1 MGGIVISKEMV
12 REALAELRV
21 NRPRYLANRHI
32 RNLLRTYG
40 GGATNIGEL
49 NPELYFAVF
58 VAAGALGPVCAPV
71 QRGREPCDNDR
82 TPAPHVVDPHGSLPR
97 PSASFTSARIRS
109 PLTIDLESRLAARAG
124 KPRSKPTMHVDY
136 GNPAHF
142 GDQWD
147 DIVHE
152 YPEHGEKML

>member
-1 MGGIVISKEMV
+1 MGDTVISKQQV
-12 REALAELRV
+12 IAALAELRV

-124 KPRSKPTMHVDY
+124 KPRSKPNYVVNV
-136 GNPAHF
+136 GS
-142 GDQWD
+142 
-147 DIVHE
+147 
-152 YPEHGEKML
+152 PEHLDDQADDQIRDFPAMEKMS

>member
-1 MGGIVISKEMV
+1 MIVTKQQVIA
-12 REALAELRV
+12 ALAKLRV
-21 NRPRYLANRHI
+21 NRPRLLANRHI

-58 VAAGALGPVCAPV
+58 VAAGGLGPVCAPV

-109 PLTIDLESRLAARAG
+109 PLTIDLESRPAARAG
-124 KPRSKPTMHVDY
+124 KPRSKPTGRVSY
-136 GNPAHF
+136 GNPGQV
-142 GDQWD
+142 GDQAD
-147 DIVHE
+147 DVARE
-152 YPEHGEKML
+152 FSSGEKMS

>member
-109 PLTIDLESRLAARAG
+109 SLIIDLESRLAARAG
-124 KPRSKPTMHVDY
+124 KPRSKPNYVVNVESPGYFDDQADDQIRDF
-136 GNPAHF
+136 PAM
-142 GDQWD
+142 
-147 DIVHE
+147 
-152 YPEHGEKML
+152 EKMS

>member
-1 MGGIVISKEMV
+1 MGDTVISKQQV
-12 REALAELRV
+12 ITALAELRV

-82 TPAPHVVDPHGSLPR
+82 TPAPHVVDPHGSPPR

-109 PLTIDLESRLAARAG
+109 PLTIDLESRLATRAG

-136 GNPAHF
+136 GNPAYF
-142 GDQWD
+142 GDQAD
-147 DIVHE
+147 DVVRDF
-152 YPEHGEKML
+152 PSGEKLQ

>member
-1 MGGIVISKEMV
+1 MGGIVISKDMV

-109 PLTIDLESRLAARAG
+109 PLTIDLEFRLAARAG

-136 GNPAHF
+136 GSPAHF
-142 GDQWD
+142 GDQQD
-147 DIVHE
+147 DVVRDF
-152 YPEHGEKML
+152 PAGERVR

>member
-1 MGGIVISKEMV
+1 MISKEMV

-40 GGATNIGEL
+40 GGATNTGEL

-82 TPAPHVVDPHGSLPR
+82 TPAPHVVNPHGSLPR

-124 KPRSKPTMHVDY
+124 KSRSSPGGRVNI
-136 GNPAHF
+136 GAPAQF
-142 GDQWD
+142 GDQQD
-147 DIVHE
+147 DVVRDF
-152 YPEHGEKML
+152 PTGERVR

>member
-1 MGGIVISKEMV
+1 MTITKQQVIA
-12 REALAELRV
+12 ALAEQRV
-21 NRPRYLANRHI
+21 NRPRRLADQNI
-32 RNLLRTYG
+32 RNLLQTYG
-40 GGATNIGEL
+40 GATSIGDL
-49 NPELYFAVF
+49 APDLYFAVF
-58 VAAGALGPVCAPV
+58 VAAGGLGPVCAPV

-82 TPAPHVVDPHGSLPR
+82 TPAPHAVDPHGSLPR

-136 GNPAHF
+136 VSLAHF

-152 YPEHGEKML
+152 YPEQGEKML

>member
-1 MGGIVISKEMV
+1 MGDTVISKQQV
-12 REALAELRV
+12 IAALAEFRV

-109 PLTIDLESRLAARAG
+109 PLTVDLESRLAARAG
-124 KPRSKPTMHVDY
+124 MPRSKPGGRVDI
-136 GNPAHF
+136 GAPAQP
-142 GDQWD
+142 GDD
-147 DIVHE
+147 DAPRKYSSDGWKVR
-152 YPEHGEKML
+152 